1 MPNRHK
7 ANVIKIKIKKQT
19 KKRFKYVLN
28 GQKLVA
34 KEKVLEPNPHAE
46 YSLIHKK
53 IFYILA
59 TL

>member
-7 ANVIKIKIKKQT
+7 ANVIKINKKKAN

-34 KEKVLEPNPHAE
+34 KEKVLDPNPHAE
-46 YSLIHKK
+46 YSLIHKRYF
-53 IFYILA
+53 IY
-59 TL
+59 